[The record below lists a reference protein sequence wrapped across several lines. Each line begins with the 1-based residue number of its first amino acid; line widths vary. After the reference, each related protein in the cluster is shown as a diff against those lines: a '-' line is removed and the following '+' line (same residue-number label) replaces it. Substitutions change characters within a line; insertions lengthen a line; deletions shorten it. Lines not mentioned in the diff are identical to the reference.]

1 MKAIY
6 HSKCVQTLLRS
17 ALVLILIV
25 LCSSIASA
33 HVFKVKSVKHD
44 PFDLSAATAQ
54 KKDNQGK
61 PCALLIINLHGDAGD
76 IDVENNIIEK
86 RILGSQYLAY
96 IVQGTENIKITSEGF
111 TPLYIHFPKY
121 GIKLEGNQTYI
132 INLEVKKEKVKRE
145 FPLKPKNQRFNLYFA
160 TSFDDKM
167 PFGVG
172 LGGNFSYFNITFDA
186 GFASGS
192 GIEERYSGDKY
203 ISKDNLSKYE
213 EVSRGVYEKPA
224 MDFCVTP
231 GINLKY
237 INIGCGFGAMLN
249 NQIELKELHISDDY
263 NDIQKNTKSR
273 MLIRP
278 TIGGYIPFKDD
289 YGSFYGLSVSVGYS
303 MVSGLSKMNHV
314 TLGVGFFF

>member
-33 HVFKVKSVKHD
+33 HVFKVKSVELD
-44 PFDLSAATAQ
+44 PFNLSAAKDQ

-61 PCALLIINLHGDAGD
+61 PCALLIINLPKDAGD
-76 IDVENNIIEK
+76 IDVENDIIEK
-86 RILGSQYLAY
+86 KNLGFQYLAY
-96 IVQGTENIKITSEGF
+96 IVQGTKSIKITSEGF
-111 TPLYIHFPKY
+111 TPLNISFPEY

-132 INLEVKKEKVKRE
+132 INLKVKKE
-145 FPLKPKNQRFNLYFA
+145 FPLKPKKNRFNIYLA

-192 GIEERYSGDKY
+192 GIEEDGTFYRYGDKC
-203 ISKDNLSKYE
+203 ITKENLSKYE
-213 EVSRGVYEKPA
+213 EVSRGVYEKTA
-224 MDFCVTP
+224 MEFCVTP

-249 NQIELKELHISDDY
+249 NQIEIEEQY
-263 NDIQKNTKSR
+263 NNYYYIQKNTKSR

-278 TIGGYIPFKDD
+278 TIGGYIPFKDNND
-289 YGSFYGLSVSVGYS
+289 SFYGLSVSVGYS